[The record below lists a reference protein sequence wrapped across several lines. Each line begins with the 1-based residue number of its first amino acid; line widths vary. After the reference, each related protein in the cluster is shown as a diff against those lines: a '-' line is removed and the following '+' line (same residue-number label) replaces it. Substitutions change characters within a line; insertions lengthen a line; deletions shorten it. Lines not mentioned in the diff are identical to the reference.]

1 MVINTFKSKDEYMGN
16 MFGLPQ
22 EIFVKNYLMVFDRF
36 DIIQLGLNSL
46 IVTLSAI
53 VLSLLFTSMA
63 AFGFA
68 KFRFKGNS
76 MLFTLVIGCM
86 MIPGQ
91 VLMIPVY
98 KIMADLH
105 LINNYLSLVLFYV
118 ATSIPFA
125 TFLLSANCRSIPYEL
140 LEAAKMDGAN
150 HFRIYRSIILPL
162 LKPSLITLAIL
173 NFLSFWNELL
183 YSMLFLQKG
192 SMQTMTV
199 AVATLMGRNTFNMP
213 LLMTGLLINC
223 IPVILIFIVFQR
235 YIQKGITV
243 GAVK

>member
-1 MVINTFKSKDEYMGN
+1 MEN
-16 MFGLPQ
+16 MFGLPV
-22 EIFVKNYLMVFDRF
+22 ELFSNNYRMVFDRF
-36 DIIQLGLNSL
+36 DIIQLGFNSL
-46 IVTLSAI
+46 IVTMSSI
-53 VLSLLFTSMA
+53 VISLLITSMA

-68 KFRFKGNS
+68 KFRFRGNAL
-76 MLFTLVIGCM
+76 LFTLVIGCM

-98 KIMADLH
+98 KIMADLQ
-105 LINNYLSLVLFYV
+105 LINNYFSLILFYV

-150 HFRIYRSIILPL
+150 NFRIYRSIILPL

-199 AVATLMGRNTFNMP
+199 AVATLMGRNTYNMP

-223 IPVILIFIVFQR
+223 IPVILIFLIFQR